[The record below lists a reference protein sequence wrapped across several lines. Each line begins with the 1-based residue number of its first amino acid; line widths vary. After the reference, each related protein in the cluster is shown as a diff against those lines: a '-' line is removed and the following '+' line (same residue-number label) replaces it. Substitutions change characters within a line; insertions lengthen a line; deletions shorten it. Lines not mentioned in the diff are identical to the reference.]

1 MMDKLRARLHA
12 HLEQGHTI
20 WSVVKE
26 TGIPHA
32 SLYRFRDKGGLN
44 GTHTLKLMQF
54 LGVRMEEIA

>member
-1 MMDKLRARLHA
+1 MMDQLRAKLHA

-32 SLYRFRDKGGLN
+32 SLYRFRDKGCLN
-44 GTHTLKLMQF
+44 GTHTLKLMQY
-54 LGVRMEEIA
+54 LGVKMEEIV